1 MMARLLGGTGLP
13 QSFAVFVMAS
23 SALHV
28 GVAVSWAWLSPVGEA
43 VQVKAVAAP
52 AARQATLQVR
62 TITPPALAVVQAA
75 PVRVPTVAALP
86 TPPPLTRVPRATVP
100 AMLEPITELR
110 PLFRGWSRHHF
121 DVSEVDT
128 AAVPQPDWQ
137 VDIELLL
144 ARGITQ
150 LHFEVLI
157 SETGQLE
164 RCEVL
169 QVEPATAAVQDDSL
183 AQTLAAHLCTT
194 TATPALRAGVAVP
207 SVRRIELVL
216 AQ

>member
-1 MMARLLGGTGLP
+1 MKLRLLGGTGLP
-13 QSFAVFVMAS
+13 QSFALFVMAS
-23 SALHV
+23 AALHV
-28 GVAVSWAWLSPVGEA
+28 GVAVNWAWLSPVGEA
-43 VQVKAVAAP
+43 VQVKAVSAP
-52 AARQATLQVR
+52 AARQASLQVR
-62 TITPPALAVVQAA
+62 TITPPAAAVVQAA
-75 PVRVPTVAALP
+75 PIRLPTVAALP
-86 TPPPLTRVPRATVP
+86 TPPLTRVPRATVP
-100 AMLEPITELR
+100 AVLEPITELR

-169 QVEPATAAVQDDSL
+169 QVEPPAAALQDESL
-183 AQTLAAHLCTT
+183 VQTLAAHLCTT
-194 TATPALRAGVAVP
+194 SATPALRAGVAVP
-207 SVRRIELVL
+207 SVRRIELLL

>member
-1 MMARLLGGTGLP
+1 MKLRLLGGTGLT
-13 QSFAVFVMAS
+13 QSFALFVVAS
-23 SALHV
+23 AALHV
-28 GVAVSWAWLSPVGEA
+28 GVAAGWAWLSPVSESHQA
-43 VQVKAVAAP
+43 KAVTAP
-52 AARQATLQVR
+52 AAPQAALQVR
-62 TITPPALAVVQAA
+62 TITPPPAA
-75 PVRVPTVAALP
+75 
-86 TPPPLTRVPRATVP
+86 VPRAVP
-100 AMLEPITELR
+100 VSAVSTPPAPLLTRPPRAKVQAVPDPASEPPTT
-110 PLFRGWSRHHF
+110 FRGWSRHHF
-121 DVSEVDT
+121 DVSEVDI

-150 LHFEVLI
+150 LNFEVLI

-169 QVEPATAAVQDDSL
+169 QVEPPTAAVQDDLL

-194 TATPALRAGVAVP
+194 VNTPALRAGVAVP
-207 SVRRIELVL
+207 SVRRIELLL

>member
-1 MMARLLGGTGLP
+1 MMGRLLGGTGLP
-13 QSFAVFVMAS
+13 QSFALFVMAS
-23 SALHV
+23 AALHV
-28 GVAVSWAWLSPVGEA
+28 GVAASWAWLLPVGEFRQA
-43 VQVKAVAAP
+43 KTVTAP
-52 AARQATLQVR
+52 AAPQASLQVR
-62 TITPPALAVVQAA
+62 TITPPPAAVLRAVPVQ
-75 PVRVPTVAALP
+75 VPAVAALP
-86 TPPPLTRVPRATVP
+86 APPLKRIPRATVP
-100 AMLEPITELR
+100 ATLEPATE
-110 PLFRGWSRHHF
+110 PKSVFRGWSRHHF

-144 ARGITQ
+144 ARGITL

-164 RCEVL
+164 RCEVM
-169 QVEPATAAVQDDSL
+169 QVEPPTAAVQDDSL

>member
-1 MMARLLGGTGLP
+1 MRARLLGGTGLP
-13 QSFAVFVMAS
+13 QSFALFVVAS
-23 SALHV
+23 AALHV
-28 GVAVSWAWLSPVGEA
+28 GVAASWAWLSPVGESL
-43 VQVKAVAAP
+43 QVKTVAAP
-52 AARQATLQVR
+52 AAPQTTLQVR
-62 TITPPALAVVQAA
+62 TITPPPAAELRAA
-75 PVRVPTVAALP
+75 PVQVPAVAAP
-86 TPPPLTRVPRATVP
+86 PATPVTRAPRATAP
-100 AMLEPITELR
+100 AVREPATETKST
-110 PLFRGWSRHHF
+110 FRGWSRHHF

-164 RCEVL
+164 RCEVM
-169 QVEPATAAVQDDSL
+169 QVEPPTAAVQDDSL

-194 TATPALRAGVAVP
+194 TATPALRAGLAVP

>member
-1 MMARLLGGTGLP
+1 MTARLLGGTGLP
-13 QSFAVFVMAS
+13 QSFALFVMAS
-23 SALHV
+23 AALHV
-28 GVAVSWAWLSPVGEA
+28 GVAASWAWLSPVGEA
-43 VQVKAVAAP
+43 VQVKVVSAP

-62 TITPPALAVVQAA
+62 TITPPAAAVVQAA

-86 TPPPLTRVPRATVP
+86 TPPLTRVPRATVP
-100 AMLEPITELR
+100 AVLEPVTELR
-110 PLFRGWSRHHF
+110 PVFRGWSRHHF

-150 LHFEVLI
+150 LNFEVLI

-169 QVEPATAAVQDDSL
+169 QVEPPTAAVQDESL

-194 TATPALRAGVAVP
+194 TAPPALRGGVAVP

-216 AQ
+216 AP